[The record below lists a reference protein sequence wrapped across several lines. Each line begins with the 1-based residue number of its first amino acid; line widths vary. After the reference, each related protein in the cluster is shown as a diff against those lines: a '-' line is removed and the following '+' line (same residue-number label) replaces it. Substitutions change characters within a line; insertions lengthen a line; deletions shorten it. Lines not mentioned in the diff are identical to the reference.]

1 MNSMSILGENMLE
14 ELKTLIKNPKLMIT
28 MIGVALVPAL
38 YNLSFL
44 GSMWDPYGRVNDL
57 PIAVVN
63 HDKPAKR
70 ADKSLTIGN
79 DMVDKMS
86 KSKDLEYH
94 FVSAKQA
101 QEGLKEGDYY
111 MVITL
116 PEDLS
121 QRAATL
127 LNPEPQKLTIRY
139 QTSKGHGMVAAK
151 MGETAMAK
159 LKESVSQN
167 ITKTYTSAVFSSMT
181 DLQSGLKEASAGSQA
196 LASGAKT
203 AQAGSQTLSTNLA
216 ALTGASQQFQQGTGR
231 LTSGLTTYTDGVNQ
245 VKNGLGTLSTDIPNY
260 LNGVSRLSQ
269 GASQLNQGLSQLTQA
284 TTLSDEKAKGI
295 QSLIVGLPVLNQGIQ
310 QLNTELSTLQPPNLN
325 ADELGNSLGAIAQAA
340 KQVIAE
346 ETAAQNEELSD
357 LQATSVYQSL
367 TAEQQGELAA
377 ALSQSDKSQTVSAA
391 QTILSSVQTL
401 STSLQSLSQED
412 QSKQLEQLKEAV
424 AQIANQ
430 SNQALPGASSALTE
444 LSTGLAKVNGSLNQ
458 QVLPGSNQ
466 LTTGLAQ
473 LNRYNTAIGSGVIK
487 LSEGANALSSKSGE
501 LLDGSHQLSEGATKL
516 ADGSSQ
522 LSQGGHQLTSGL
534 TELST
539 GLSTL
544 NGSLAKASQQ
554 LSLVSVT
561 DKNAKAV
568 AKPLVLNEKDK
579 DGVKTNGI
587 GMAPY
592 MIAVSLM
599 VVALSTNVI
608 FANSL
613 SGRSVKD
620 KWDWAKQKFVING
633 FISTMGSIVLYLA
646 IQLLGFEARY
656 GMETL
661 GFIML
666 SGWTFM
672 ALVTALVGWDDRY
685 GSFASL
691 VMLLLQVGSSGG
703 SYPIELS
710 GAFFQK
716 LHPFLPM
723 TYVVSGLRQTISLSG
738 HIGVEVKVLTGFLLA
753 FMVLALLI
761 YRPKKTV

>member
-1 MNSMSILGENMLE
+1 MLE

-44 GSMWDPYGRVNDL
+44 GSIWDPYGRVNDL

>member
-1 MNSMSILGENMLE
+1 MSILGENMLE

-181 DLQSGLKEASAGSQA
+181 DLQSGLKEASAGSQT

-346 ETAAQNEELSD
+346 ETAAQNEELSA

-487 LSEGANALSSKSGE
+487 LSEGTNALSSKSGE

-516 ADGSSQ
+516 ADSSSQ

-613 SGRSVKD
+613 SGRPVKD

-710 GAFFQK
+710 GAFFQT

-753 FMVLALLI
+753 FMVLSLLI

>member
-1 MNSMSILGENMLE
+1 MLE

-269 GASQLNQGLSQLTQA
+269 GTSQLNQGLSQLTQA

-346 ETAAQNEELSD
+346 ETAAQNEELSA

-613 SGRSVKD
+613 SGRPVKD

-738 HIGVEVKVLTGFLLA
+738 HIGVEVKVLTGFLLV

>member
-1 MNSMSILGENMLE
+1 MLE

-101 QEGLKEGDYY
+101 QEGLKKGDYY

-121 QRAATL
+121 QRATTL

-151 MGETAMAK
+151 MGETAMTK

-167 ITKTYTSAVFSSMT
+167 ITKIYTSAVFRSMT

-346 ETAAQNEELSD
+346 ETAAQNEELSA

-487 LSEGANALSSKSGE
+487 LSEGTNALSSKSGE

-516 ADGSSQ
+516 ADSSSQ

-613 SGRSVKD
+613 SGRPVKD

-656 GMETL
+656 GMGTL

>member
-1 MNSMSILGENMLE
+1 M
-14 ELKTLIKNPKLMIT
+14 KTLIKNPKLMIT

-346 ETAAQNEELSD
+346 ETAAQNEELSA

-613 SGRSVKD
+613 SGRPVKD

>member
-1 MNSMSILGENMLE
+1 MNTMSILGENMLE

-70 ADKSLTIGN
+70 ADKSLTIGD

-216 ALTGASQQFQQGTGR
+216 ALTGASQQFQQSTGR

-340 KQVIAE
+340 KQVIVE
-346 ETAAQNEELSD
+346 ETAAQNEELSA

-487 LSEGANALSSKSGE
+487 LSEGTNALSSKSGE

-613 SGRSVKD
+613 SGRPVKD

>member
-1 MNSMSILGENMLE
+1 MLE

-203 AQAGSQTLSTNLA
+203 AQAGSQTLLTNLA

-346 ETAAQNEELSD
+346 ETAAQNEELSA

-391 QTILSSVQTL
+391 QTILRSVQTL

-487 LSEGANALSSKSGE
+487 LSEGTNALSSKSGE

-516 ADGSSQ
+516 ADSSSQ

-613 SGRSVKD
+613 SGRPVKD

-710 GAFFQK
+710 GAFFQT

-753 FMVLALLI
+753 FMVLSLLI

>member
-1 MNSMSILGENMLE
+1 MSILGENMLE

-28 MIGVALVPAL
+28 MTGVALVPAL

-181 DLQSGLKEASAGSQA
+181 DLQSGLKEASAGSQT
-196 LASGAKT
+196 LTSGAKT

-346 ETAAQNEELSD
+346 ETAAQNEELSA

-487 LSEGANALSSKSGE
+487 LSEGTNALSSKSGE

-516 ADGSSQ
+516 ADSSSQ

-613 SGRSVKD
+613 SGRPVKD

-710 GAFFQK
+710 GAFFQT

-753 FMVLALLI
+753 FMVLSLLI

>member
-1 MNSMSILGENMLE
+1 MLE

-151 MGETAMAK
+151 MGETAMDK

-203 AQAGSQTLSTNLA
+203 AQAGSQTLSMNLA

-346 ETAAQNEELSD
+346 ETAAQNEELSA

-487 LSEGANALSSKSGE
+487 LSEGTNALSSKSGE

-522 LSQGGHQLTSGL
+522 LSQGGYQLTSGL

-613 SGRSVKD
+613 SGRPVKD

-646 IQLLGFEARY
+646 IQSLGFEARY

>member
-1 MNSMSILGENMLE
+1 MLE

-181 DLQSGLKEASAGSQA
+181 DLQSGLKEASAGSQT

-346 ETAAQNEELSD
+346 ETAAQNEELSA

-487 LSEGANALSSKSGE
+487 LSEGTNALSSKSGE

-516 ADGSSQ
+516 ADSSSQ

-613 SGRSVKD
+613 SGRPIKD

-710 GAFFQK
+710 GAFFQT

-753 FMVLALLI
+753 FMVLSLLI

>member
-1 MNSMSILGENMLE
+1 MLE

-116 PEDLS
+116 PKDLS

-181 DLQSGLKEASAGSQA
+181 DLQSGLKEASAGSQT

-269 GASQLNQGLSQLTQA
+269 GTSQLNQGLSQLTQA

-346 ETAAQNEELSD
+346 ETAAQNEELSA

-487 LSEGANALSSKSGE
+487 LSEGTNALSSKSGE

-516 ADGSSQ
+516 ADSSSQ

-613 SGRSVKD
+613 SGRPVKD

-710 GAFFQK
+710 GAFFQT

-753 FMVLALLI
+753 FMVLSLLI

>member
-1 MNSMSILGENMLE
+1 MLE

-101 QEGLKEGDYY
+101 QEGLKKGDYY

-121 QRAATL
+121 QRATTL

-151 MGETAMAK
+151 MGETAMTK

-167 ITKTYTSAVFSSMT
+167 ITKIYTSAVFRGMT

-346 ETAAQNEELSD
+346 ETAAQNEELSA

-487 LSEGANALSSKSGE
+487 LSEGTNALSSKSGE

-516 ADGSSQ
+516 ADSSSQ

-613 SGRSVKD
+613 SGRPVKD

>member
-1 MNSMSILGENMLE
+1 MLE

-391 QTILSSVQTL
+391 QTILNSVQTL

>member
-1 MNSMSILGENMLE
+1 MLE

-216 ALTGASQQFQQGTGR
+216 ALTSASQQFQQGTGR

-310 QLNTELSTLQPPNLN
+310 QLNTELSTLQPPNLT

-346 ETAAQNEELSD
+346 ETAAQNEELSA
-357 LQATSVYQSL
+357 LQTTSVYQSL

-487 LSEGANALSSKSGE
+487 LSEGTNALSSKSGE

-613 SGRSVKD
+613 SGRPVKD

>member
-1 MNSMSILGENMLE
+1 MLE

-121 QRAATL
+121 QRTATL

-346 ETAAQNEELSD
+346 ETAAQNEELSA

-487 LSEGANALSSKSGE
+487 LSEGTNALSSKSGE

-516 ADGSSQ
+516 ADSSSQ

-613 SGRSVKD
+613 SGRPVKD

-710 GAFFQK
+710 GAFFQT

-753 FMVLALLI
+753 FMVLSLLI

>member
-1 MNSMSILGENMLE
+1 MLE

-203 AQAGSQTLSTNLA
+203 AQAGNQTLSTNLA

-346 ETAAQNEELSD
+346 ETAAQNEELSA

-544 NGSLAKASQQ
+544 NASLAKASQQ

-613 SGRSVKD
+613 SGRPVKD

>member
-1 MNSMSILGENMLE
+1 MLE

-284 TTLSDEKAKGI
+284 TTLSNEKAKGI

-346 ETAAQNEELSD
+346 ETAAQNEELSA

-487 LSEGANALSSKSGE
+487 LSEGTNALSSKSGE

-613 SGRSVKD
+613 SGRPVKD

-646 IQLLGFEARY
+646 IQSLGFEARY

>member
-1 MNSMSILGENMLE
+1 MLE

-70 ADKSLTIGN
+70 ADKSLIIGD

-346 ETAAQNEELSD
+346 ETAAQNEELSA

-501 LLDGSHQLSEGATKL
+501 LLDGSHQLSESATKL

-613 SGRSVKD
+613 SGRPVKD
-620 KWDWAKQKFVING
+620 KWDWAKQKFIING

>member
-1 MNSMSILGENMLE
+1 MLE
-14 ELKTLIKNPKLMIT
+14 ELKALIKNPKLIIT

-63 HDKPAKR
+63 QDKPAKM
-70 ADKSLTIGN
+70 ADESLTIGD

-86 KSKDLEYH
+86 KNKELDYH
-94 FVSAKQA
+94 FVSSKSA
-101 QEGLKEGDYY
+101 QKGLKKGDYY

-121 QRAATL
+121 QRATTL

-151 MGETAMAK
+151 MGETAMTK

-167 ITKTYTSAVFSSMT
+167 ITKIYTSAVFSSMT
-181 DLQSGLKEASAGSQA
+181 ELQSGLKEASTGSQA
-196 LASGAKT
+196 LASGVKT

-245 VKNGLGTLSTDIPNY
+245 VKNGLGTLSMDIPNY

-310 QLNTELSTLQPPNLN
+310 QLNTELSTMETPHLN

-346 ETAAQNEELSD
+346 ETAAQNEELSA

-391 QTILSSVQTL
+391 QTILSSAQTL
-401 STSLQSLSQED
+401 STGLQTLSQGN
-412 QSKQLEQLKEAV
+412 SLAQLDRLKAAV
-424 AQIANQ
+424 SQIASQ
-430 SNQALPGASSALTE
+430 SNQALPGASSALSE
-444 LSTGLAKVNGSLNQ
+444 LSMGLSKVNGSLNQ
-458 QVLPGSNQ
+458 QFLPGSNQ

-473 LNRYNTAIGSGVIK
+473 LNGYNTAIGSGVTK
-487 LSEGANALSSKSGE
+487 LSEGAIALSTKSGE
-501 LLDGSHQLSEGATKL
+501 LLNGSQQLSEGAGKL
-516 ADGSSQ
+516 ADGSFQ
-522 LSQGGHQLTSGL
+522 LSQGGNQLTSGL
-534 TELST
+534 TDLST

-554 LSLVSVT
+554 LSLVSVQ
-561 DKNAKAV
+561 DKNARAV
-568 AKPLVLNEKDK
+568 SKPVLLNEKDR
-579 DGVKTNGI
+579 DDVKTNGI

-613 SGRSVKD
+613 SGRPVKN
-620 KWDWAKQKFVING
+620 KWDWAKQKLVING
-633 FISTMGSIVLYLA
+633 FISTVGSIILYVA
-646 IQLLGFEARY
+646 IQLLGFEAHY
-656 GMETL
+656 GMKTL
-661 GFIML
+661 GFIIL
-666 SGWTFM
+666 SGWTLM

-710 GAFFQK
+710 GAFFQT

-723 TYVVSGLRQTISLSG
+723 TYVVSGLRQTISLDG
-738 HIGVEVKVLTGFLLA
+738 NIGLEIKVLTGFLLA

>member
-1 MNSMSILGENMLE
+1 MLE

-260 LNGVSRLSQ
+260 LNGVSKLSQ

-346 ETAAQNEELSD
+346 ETAAQNEELST

>member
-1 MNSMSILGENMLE
+1 MSILGENMLE

-44 GSMWDPYGRVNDL
+44 GSIWDPYGRVNDL

-79 DMVDKMS
+79 DIVDKMS

>member
-1 MNSMSILGENMLE
+1 MLE

-231 LTSGLTTYTDGVNQ
+231 LTSGLTTYTDSVNQ

-284 TTLSDEKAKGI
+284 TTFSDEKAKGI

-346 ETAAQNEELSD
+346 ETAAQNEELSA

-412 QSKQLEQLKEAV
+412 QSKHLEQLKEAV

-487 LSEGANALSSKSGE
+487 LSEGTNALSSKSGE

-599 VVALSTNVI
+599 VVALSTNII

-613 SGRSVKD
+613 SGRPVKD

>member
-1 MNSMSILGENMLE
+1 

-181 DLQSGLKEASAGSQA
+181 DLQSGLKEASAGSQT

-310 QLNTELSTLQPPNLN
+310 QLNTELSTLQPPNLT

-346 ETAAQNEELSD
+346 ETAAQNEELSA
-357 LQATSVYQSL
+357 LQTTSVYQSL

-487 LSEGANALSSKSGE
+487 LSEGTNALSSKSGE

-613 SGRSVKD
+613 SGRPVKD

>member
-1 MNSMSILGENMLE
+1 MLE
-14 ELKTLIKNPKLMIT
+14 ELKALIKNPKLIIT

-63 HDKPAKR
+63 QDKPAKM
-70 ADKSLTIGN
+70 ADESLTIGD

-86 KSKDLEYH
+86 KNKELDYH
-94 FVSAKQA
+94 FVSSKSA
-101 QEGLKEGDYY
+101 QKGLKKGDYY

-121 QRAATL
+121 QRATTL

-151 MGETAMAK
+151 MGETAMTK

-181 DLQSGLKEASAGSQA
+181 ELQSGLKEASTGSQA
-196 LASGAKT
+196 LASGVKT

-245 VKNGLGTLSTDIPNY
+245 VKNGLETLSTDIPNY

-284 TTLSDEKAKGI
+284 TTLSNEKAKGI

-310 QLNTELSTLQPPNLN
+310 QLNTELSTMEAPHLN

-346 ETAAQNEELSD
+346 ETAAQNEELSA

-377 ALSQSDKSQTVSAA
+377 ALSQSDKSQTVSVA

-401 STSLQSLSQED
+401 STGLQTLSQGNNLA
-412 QSKQLEQLKEAV
+412 QLDQLKSAV
-424 AQIANQ
+424 SQIASQ
-430 SNQALPGASSALTE
+430 SNQALPGASSALSE
-444 LSTGLAKVNGSLNQ
+444 LSMGLSKVNGSLNQ

-473 LNRYNTAIGSGVIK
+473 LNGYNTTIGSGVTK
-487 LSEGANALSSKSGE
+487 LSEGATALSTKSGE
-501 LLDGSHQLSEGATKL
+501 LLNGSQQLSEGAGKL
-516 ADGSSQ
+516 ADGSFQ
-522 LSQGGHQLTSGL
+522 LSQGGNQLTSGL
-534 TELST
+534 TDLST

-554 LSLVSVT
+554 LSLVSVQ
-561 DKNAKAV
+561 DKNARAV
-568 AKPLVLNEKDK
+568 SKPVLLNEKDR
-579 DGVKTNGI
+579 DDVKTNGI

-613 SGRSVKD
+613 SGRPVKN
-620 KWDWAKQKFVING
+620 KWDWAKQKLVING
-633 FISTMGSIVLYLA
+633 FISTVGSIILYLA
-646 IQLLGFEARY
+646 IQLLGFEAHY
-656 GMETL
+656 GMKTL
-661 GFIML
+661 GFIIL
-666 SGWTFM
+666 SGWTLM

-710 GAFFQK
+710 GAFFQT

-723 TYVVSGLRQTISLSG
+723 TYVVSGLRQTISLDG
-738 HIGVEVKVLTGFLLA
+738 NIGLEIKVLTGFLLA

>member
-1 MNSMSILGENMLE
+1 MSILGENMLE

-159 LKESVSQN
+159 LKESVSQK

-203 AQAGSQTLSTNLA
+203 AQMGSQMLSDNLA
-216 ALTGASQQFQQGTGR
+216 GLSSASWQFQQGINR
-231 LTSGLTTYTDGVNQ
+231 LTSGLTAYTAGVSQ
-245 VKNGLGTLSTDIPNY
+245 VKDGLGQLSTDMPVY

-269 GASQLNQGLSQLTQA
+269 GASQLNHGLVQLTQS
-284 TTLSDEKAKGI
+284 TTLSDDKAKRI
-295 QSLIVGLPVLNQGIQ
+295 QSLEVGLPVLNQGIQ

-340 KQVIAE
+340 KQVIVE
-346 ETAAQNEELSD
+346 ETAAQNEELSA

-487 LSEGANALSSKSGE
+487 LSEGTNALSSKSGE

-613 SGRSVKD
+613 SGRPVKD

>member
-1 MNSMSILGENMLE
+1 MLE

-70 ADKSLTIGN
+70 VDKSLTIGN

-181 DLQSGLKEASAGSQA
+181 DLQSGLKEASAGSQT

-203 AQAGSQTLSTNLA
+203 AQAGSQTLLTNLA

-269 GASQLNQGLSQLTQA
+269 GASQLNQGLLQLTQA

-346 ETAAQNEELSD
+346 ETAAQNEELSA

-412 QSKQLEQLKEAV
+412 QSKHLEQLKEAV

-487 LSEGANALSSKSGE
+487 LSEGTNALSSKSGE

-613 SGRSVKD
+613 SGRPVKD

>member
-1 MNSMSILGENMLE
+1 MLE

-181 DLQSGLKEASAGSQA
+181 DLQSGLKEASAGSQT

-346 ETAAQNEELSD
+346 ETAAQNEELSA

-544 NGSLAKASQQ
+544 NASLAKASQQ

-613 SGRSVKD
+613 SGRPVKD

>member
-1 MNSMSILGENMLE
+1 MLE

-139 QTSKGHGMVAAK
+139 QTSKEHGMVAAK

-346 ETAAQNEELSD
+346 ETAAQNEELSA

-487 LSEGANALSSKSGE
+487 LSEGTNALSSKSGE

-516 ADGSSQ
+516 ADSSSQ

-613 SGRSVKD
+613 SGRPVKD

-710 GAFFQK
+710 GAFFQT

-753 FMVLALLI
+753 FMVLSLLI

>member
-1 MNSMSILGENMLE
+1 MSILGENMLE

-346 ETAAQNEELSD
+346 ETAAQNEELSA

-487 LSEGANALSSKSGE
+487 LSEGTNALSSKSGE

-516 ADGSSQ
+516 ADSSSQ

-613 SGRSVKD
+613 SGRPVKD

>member
-1 MNSMSILGENMLE
+1 MLE

-181 DLQSGLKEASAGSQA
+181 DLQSGLKEASAGSQT

-310 QLNTELSTLQPPNLN
+310 QLNTELSTLQPPNLT

-346 ETAAQNEELSD
+346 ETAAQNEELSA
-357 LQATSVYQSL
+357 LQTTSVYQSL

-487 LSEGANALSSKSGE
+487 LSEGTNALSSKSGE

-613 SGRSVKD
+613 SGRPVKD

>member
-1 MNSMSILGENMLE
+1 MLE

-245 VKNGLGTLSTDIPNY
+245 VKNGLGTLSTDLPNY

-346 ETAAQNEELSD
+346 ETAAQNEELSA

-487 LSEGANALSSKSGE
+487 LSEGTNALSSKSGE

-516 ADGSSQ
+516 ADSSSQ

-613 SGRSVKD
+613 SGRPVKD

-710 GAFFQK
+710 GAFFQT

-723 TYVVSGLRQTISLSG
+723 TYVVSGLRQTISLSC

-753 FMVLALLI
+753 FMVLSLLI

>member
-1 MNSMSILGENMLE
+1 MLE

-284 TTLSDEKAKGI
+284 TTLSNEKAKGI

-346 ETAAQNEELSD
+346 ETAAQNEELSA

-487 LSEGANALSSKSGE
+487 LSEGTNALSSKSGE

-587 GMAPY
+587 GIAPY

-613 SGRSVKD
+613 SGRPVKD

-646 IQLLGFEARY
+646 IQSLGFEARY

>member
-1 MNSMSILGENMLE
+1 MLE

-346 ETAAQNEELSD
+346 ETAAQNEELSA

-473 LNRYNTAIGSGVIK
+473 LNRYNTVIGSGVIK

-613 SGRSVKD
+613 SGRPVKD

>member
-1 MNSMSILGENMLE
+1 MLE

-70 ADKSLTIGN
+70 VDKSLTIGN

-181 DLQSGLKEASAGSQA
+181 DLQSGLKEASAGSQT

-269 GASQLNQGLSQLTQA
+269 GASQLNQGLLQLTQA

-346 ETAAQNEELSD
+346 ETAAQNEELSA

-412 QSKQLEQLKEAV
+412 QSKHLEQLKEAV

-487 LSEGANALSSKSGE
+487 LSEGTNALSSKSGE

-613 SGRSVKD
+613 SGRPVKD

>member
-1 MNSMSILGENMLE
+1 MLE

-346 ETAAQNEELSD
+346 ETAAQNEELSA

-544 NGSLAKASQQ
+544 NASLAKASQQ

-613 SGRSVKD
+613 SGRPVKD

-710 GAFFQK
+710 GAFFQT

-738 HIGVEVKVLTGFLLA
+738 HIGVEVKALTGFLLA
-753 FMVLALLI
+753 FMVLSLLI

>member
-1 MNSMSILGENMLE
+1 LE

-127 LNPEPQKLTIRY
+127 LNTEPQKLTIRY

-269 GASQLNQGLSQLTQA
+269 GASQLDQGLSQLTQA

-346 ETAAQNEELSD
+346 ETAAQNEELSA

-613 SGRSVKD
+613 SGRPVKD

>member
-1 MNSMSILGENMLE
+1 MLE

-613 SGRSVKD
+613 SGRPVKD

-753 FMVLALLI
+753 FMVLALFI

>member
-1 MNSMSILGENMLE
+1 MLE
-14 ELKTLIKNPKLMIT
+14 ELKALIKNPKLIIT
-28 MIGVALVPAL
+28 MIGVAMVPAL

-63 HDKPAKR
+63 QDKPAKM
-70 ADKSLTIGN
+70 ADESLTIGD

-86 KSKDLEYH
+86 KNKELDYH
-94 FVSAKQA
+94 FVSSKSA
-101 QEGLKEGDYY
+101 QKGLKKGDYY

-121 QRAATL
+121 QRATTL

-139 QTSKGHGMVAAK
+139 QTSKGCGMVAAK
-151 MGETAMAK
+151 MGETAMTK

-181 DLQSGLKEASAGSQA
+181 ELQSGLKEASTGSQA
-196 LASGAKT
+196 LASGAKN

-216 ALTGASQQFQQGTGR
+216 ALTGASQQFQQGTRR

-295 QSLIVGLPVLNQGIQ
+295 QSLIVGLQVLNQGIQ
-310 QLNTELSTLQPPNLN
+310 QLNTELSTMEPPHLN

-346 ETAAQNEELSD
+346 ETDTQNEQLSA

-401 STSLQSLSQED
+401 STGLQTLSQGN
-412 QSKQLEQLKEAV
+412 SLAQLDQLKAAV
-424 AQIANQ
+424 SQIASQ
-430 SNQALPGASSALTE
+430 SNHALPGASSVLSELTMG
-444 LSTGLAKVNGSLNQ
+444 LSKVNGSLNK

-466 LTTGLAQ
+466 LTTGLAH
-473 LNRYNTAIGSGVIK
+473 LNGYNTAIGSGVTK
-487 LSEGANALSSKSGE
+487 LSEGATALSTKSRE
-501 LLDGSHQLSEGATKL
+501 LLKGSQQLSEGAGKL
-516 ADGSSQ
+516 ANGSFQ
-522 LSQGGHQLTSGL
+522 LSQGGNQLTSGL
-534 TELST
+534 TDLST

-554 LSLVSVT
+554 LSLVSVQ
-561 DKNAKAV
+561 DKNARAV
-568 AKPLVLNEKDK
+568 SKPVLLNEKDR
-579 DGVKTNGI
+579 DDVKTNGI

-613 SGRSVKD
+613 SGRPVKN

-633 FISTMGSIVLYLA
+633 FISTVGSIILYLA
-646 IQLLGFEARY
+646 IQLLGFEAHY
-656 GMETL
+656 GMKTL
-661 GFIML
+661 GFIIL
-666 SGWTFM
+666 SGWTLM

-710 GAFFQK
+710 GAFFQT

-723 TYVVSGLRQTISLSG
+723 TYVVSGLRQTISLDG
-738 HIGVEVKVLTGFLLA
+738 NIGLEIKVLTGFLLA
-753 FMVLALLI
+753 FTVLALLI

>member
-1 MNSMSILGENMLE
+1 MSILGENMLE

-269 GASQLNQGLSQLTQA
+269 RASQLNQGLSQLTQA

-346 ETAAQNEELSD
+346 ETAAQNEELSA

-613 SGRSVKD
+613 SGRPVKD

>member
-1 MNSMSILGENMLE
+1 MLE

-70 ADKSLTIGN
+70 ADKSLTIGD

-181 DLQSGLKEASAGSQA
+181 DLQSGLKEASTGSQA
-196 LASGAKT
+196 LDSGAKT

-325 ADELGNSLGAIAQAA
+325 ADELANSLGAIAQAA

-346 ETAAQNEELSD
+346 ETAAQNEQLSA
-357 LQATSVYQSL
+357 LQTTSVYQSL

-401 STSLQSLSQED
+401 SQGNSLA
-412 QSKQLEQLKEAV
+412 QLDQLKAAV
-424 AQIANQ
+424 SQIASQ
-430 SNQALPGASSALTE
+430 SNQALPGASSALSE
-444 LSTGLAKVNGSLNQ
+444 LSMGLSKVNGSLNQ

-613 SGRSVKD
+613 SGRPVKD

-710 GAFFQK
+710 GAFFQT

-753 FMVLALLI
+753 FMVLSLLI